1 MTKCKHKGECICG
14 KHPKEETKIVTVNG
28 VQYFERTI
36 IDETIGNLHF
46 LSLVEEEETIHP
58 DPGFIEFLD
67 PSYIK
72 DFSKS
77 CKESTTIQKP
87 NQVHANSTEKI
98 KS

>member
-14 KHPKEETKIVTVNG
+14 KHPKEETKVVTING

-36 IDETIGNLHF
+36 INETIGNLHF

-58 DPGFIEFLD
+58 GPRLIEFLGFAD
-67 PSYIK
+67 SEEFAESYI
-72 DFSKS
+72 DA
-77 CKESTTIQKP
+77 TGIQKP
-87 NQVHANSTEKI
+87 NQVHANSTKKI